1 MALRERISEDL
12 KTAMK
17 SRDEVR
23 VSTLRLI
30 QAAIKDR
37 DIAARDKDHVQGCEE
52 AEIQAILQKMARQRE
67 ESATAF
73 ENAGR
78 LELAEREREER
89 GVIQAYMPRQLSEKE
104 IRDAAGKVVSD
115 LDATGLKDMGRC
127 MQALKTRYAGQM
139 DFARAGAAVKDM
151 LK

>member
-12 KTAMK
+12 KIAMK

-23 VSTLRLI
+23 VSTLRLV

-37 DIAARDKDHVQGCEE
+37 DIAARDKDHIQGCEE
-52 AEIQAILQKMARQRE
+52 AEIQAILQKMAKQRE

-78 LELAEREREER
+78 LEMAEREREER
-89 GVIQAYMPRQLSEKE
+89 AVIQSYMPRQLSEKE
-104 IRDAAGKVVSD
+104 IEAAAGKVVSD

-139 DFARAGAAVKDM
+139 DFAQAGAAVKDM

>member
-1 MALRERISEDL
+1 MALRERISDDL

-17 SRDEVR
+17 ARDEVR
-23 VSTLRLI
+23 VGTLRLI

-37 DIAARDKDHVQGCEE
+37 DIAARTSDRPQGCEE
-52 AEIQAILQKMARQRE
+52 VEIQAILSKMAKQRE
-67 ESATAF
+67 ESAEAF

-78 LELAEREREER
+78 LELAEREREEQEI
-89 GVIQAYMPRQLSEKE
+89 VQSYMPRQLSETE
-104 IRDAAGKVVSD
+104 IRNATAAVVAE

-127 MQALKTRYAGQM
+127 MQALKSRYAGQM
-139 DFARAGAAVKDM
+139 DFSKAGAQVKDM

>member
-1 MALRERISEDL
+1 MALRERISDDL

-37 DIAARDKDHVQGCEE
+37 DIAARDKDHAEGCEE
-52 AEIQAILQKMARQRE
+52 KEIQQILTKMSKQRE
-67 ESATAF
+67 ESAGAF

-78 LELAEREREER
+78 LELAEREREEQA
-89 GVIQAYMPRQLSEKE
+89 VIRSYMPRQMSEAE
-104 IRDAAGKVVSD
+104 IQAAAGGVVSE
-115 LDATGLKDMGRC
+115 LEATGLKDMGRC
-127 MQALKTRYAGQM
+127 MQALKTRYPGQM
-139 DFARAGAAVKDM
+139 DFAKAGACVKDM